1 METQYYNPGSE
12 IELTCI
18 IRNRSHWSTKTLWL
32 KDQQL
37 LDLNHRPTVRYI
49 YGDYKKNNFQQIF
62 WQQNYFNPYF
72 MEVHRGIFFLWK
84 KSENCNLKKINL
96 NMFRPLPKLKWL
108 LVTTKPRTSIFFWR
122 TVLHEL
128 EVVDLIAKLWENYI
142 KLVKFNLVWWVY
154 PSYGRKIEKETDVL
168 GLTVLQV

>member
-37 LDLNHRPTVRYI
+37 LDFNHRPTVRYI
-49 YGDYKKNNFQQIF
+49 YGDLTDFLTTKLFKSLLH
-62 WQQNYFNPYF
+62 WGTP
-72 MEVHRGIFFLWK
+72 RFFFYE
-84 KSENCNLKKINL
+84 KSENCNLKRTNL
-96 NMFRPLPKLKWL
+96 YRIPKWL
-108 LVTTKPRTSIFFWR
+108 LATTKPRTSIFFCR

-142 KLVKFNLVWWVY
+142 RLVIFNLVWWVF
-154 PSYGRKIEKETDVL
+154 PSYGRKIEKKTDVL
-168 GLTVLQV
+168 GLIVLQV